1 MCPSTHPAHRDPA
14 ARLNAGYA
22 TRTLALALSLVG
34 SAVLLP
40 AATFTD
46 TFSGPTLDAGWT
58 VVGNAGNFST
68 NPGYY
73 TVSTEYPQSSG
84 LARTL
89 GSGDSEVT
97 IHYGSV
103 TGLAGANARLD
114 VTDGAGQFF
123 IIMAEAPR
131 NGGWGPNIVIDW
143 NNGTGANRRLLSV
156 PLPSLSITGLSF
168 NVRWTESTQTFA
180 ARYKLNEVS
189 AGAWSAEYSAVY
201 GVASSANRTVTPYIL
216 SWDAGAGIT
225 TATLDSFV
233 QTNGG
238 AASVPDAGHTPAT
251 LGVILAGLATLR
263 RRLQP

>member
-1 MCPSTHPAHRDPA
+1 MSLHVAVSGWLLGPPS
-14 ARLNAGYA
+14 
-22 TRTLALALSLVG
+22 
-34 SAVLLP
+34 
-40 AATFTD
+40 
-46 TFSGPTLDAGWT
+46 
-58 VVGNAGNFST
+58 
-68 NPGYY
+68 
-73 TVSTEYPQSSG
+73 
-84 LARTL
+84 
-89 GSGDSEVT
+89 
-97 IHYGSV
+97 
-103 TGLAGANARLD
+103 
-114 VTDGAGQFF
+114 
-123 IIMAEAPR
+123 
-131 NGGWGPNIVIDW
+131 
-143 NNGTGANRRLLSV
+143 GANRRLLSV

-180 ARYKLNEVS
+180 ARYKLNEVN

-238 AASVPDAGHTPAT
+238 GASVPDAGHTPAV